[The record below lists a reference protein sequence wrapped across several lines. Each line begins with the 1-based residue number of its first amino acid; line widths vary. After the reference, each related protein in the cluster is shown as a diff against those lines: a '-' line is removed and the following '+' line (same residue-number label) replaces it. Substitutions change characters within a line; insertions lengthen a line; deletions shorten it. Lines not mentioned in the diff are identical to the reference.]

1 MSGRVRCILYM
12 GVVTGLIGL
21 TPALCQQP
29 AGSKVVSPQQPGA
42 GQPGAVQQQP
52 LPYAYPS
59 RSARPAPAAQYSPL
73 AAQGGYRG
81 QKMTWYEA
89 LFRSLNPTNID
100 WGMSWERR
108 RSIFLENSIGNKYFM
123 YTAALSLLLVYSFVV
138 IVWQGWNHAERLR
151 QLAQRA
157 ADAMNY
163 AQYWKAGAE
172 KAARKHNTH
181 IEKCNRVI
189 EAGESGLP
197 AGDTADVGAL
207 RQQVEGMRVEVLNL
221 TSENKRLRHDLEQK
235 STVVADLSARVDDAT
250 KKIGSGN
257 GPGNG
262 AKGAGENSVQVATLV
277 DRINRLEETL
287 RSVRLENERLKGA

>member
-1 MSGRVRCILYM
+1 MHPLYGHRNRIDRARTAAMSAAASGTKGDQSAAIGNLTAERCAAANSTPCLSVPFRAADVGDAVLADGRPR
-12 GVVTGLIGL
+12 
-21 TPALCQQP
+21 
-29 AGSKVVSPQQPGA
+29 
-42 GQPGAVQQQP
+42 
-52 LPYAYPS
+52 
-59 RSARPAPAAQYSPL
+59 RH
-73 AAQGGYRG
+73 RG

-89 LFRSLNPTNID
+89 LFRSLNPKNID
-100 WGMSWERR
+100 WGMSWEHR

-138 IVWQGWNHAERLR
+138 IVWQRWNHAERLK

-163 AQYWKAGAE
+163 AKYWKQGAD
-172 KAARKHNTH
+172 KATRKHNAH

-189 EAGESGLP
+189 EAGENGLP
-197 AGDTADVGAL
+197 GGDTAEAGEL
-207 RQQVEGMRVEVLNL
+207 RRQIEGMRIEALNL

-235 STVVADLSARVDDAT
+235 STIVADLSVRVDDAA
-250 KKIGSGN
+250 KKVGNGN

-262 AKGAGENSVQVATLV
+262 AKGGENSVQVATLV

-287 RSVRLENERLKGA
+287 RTVRQENERLKGA

>member
-1 MSGRVRCILYM
+1 MPQRVRCILCM

-21 TPALCQQP
+21 PPVQCQQQP
-29 AGSKVVSPQQPGA
+29 AGPKGINQQQSGT
-42 GQPGAVQQQP
+42 GQPSAVQQQP
-52 LPYAYPS
+52 VPNAYPS
-59 RSARPAPAAQYSPL
+59 RSAQPTSAAQYSPL

-89 LFRSLNPTNID
+89 LFRSLNPKNID
-100 WGMSWERR
+100 WGMSWEHR

-138 IVWQGWNHAERLR
+138 IVWQRWNHAERLK

-163 AQYWKAGAE
+163 AKYWKQGAD
-172 KAARKHNTH
+172 KATRKHNAH

-189 EAGESGLP
+189 EAGENGLP
-197 AGDTADVGAL
+197 GGDTAEAGEL
-207 RQQVEGMRVEVLNL
+207 RRQIEGMRIEALNL

-235 STVVADLSARVDDAT
+235 STIVADLSVRVDDAA
-250 KKIGSGN
+250 KKVGNGN

-262 AKGAGENSVQVATLV
+262 AKGGENSVQVATLV

-287 RSVRLENERLKGA
+287 RTVRQENERLKGA

>member
-1 MSGRVRCILYM
+1 MPGRVRCILYIS
-12 GVVTGLIGL
+12 VVTGLIGL
-21 TPALCQQP
+21 KPAQGQQQ
-29 AGSKVVSPQQPGA
+29 AGSKVVSPQQPET

-59 RSARPAPAAQYSPL
+59 RSAQPAPAAQYSPL

-108 RSIFLENSIGNKYFM
+108 RSFFLENSIGNKYFM

-138 IVWQGWNHAERLR
+138 IVWQRWNHAERLR

-172 KAARKHNTH
+172 KAALKHNTH

-250 KKIGSGN
+250 KKIASGN

-262 AKGAGENSVQVATLV
+262 AKGGENSVQVASLV

-287 RSVRLENERLKGA
+287 RTVRLENERLKGA

>member
-21 TPALCQQP
+21 TQALCQQP
-29 AGSKVVSPQQPGA
+29 AGSKVVSQQQPG
-42 GQPGAVQQQP
+42 GGHPGAVQQEP

-59 RSARPAPAAQYSPL
+59 RSTRPAPAAQYSPL

-81 QKMTWYEA
+81 QKITWYEA

-138 IVWQGWNHAERLR
+138 IVWQRWNHAERLR

-197 AGDTADVGAL
+197 AGDTAEVGAL
-207 RQQVEGMRVEVLNL
+207 RQQVEGKRVEVLNL
-221 TSENKRLRHDLEQK
+221 TSENKRLRHDLDQK
-235 STVVADLSARVDDAT
+235 STVFADLSVRVDDAT

-262 AKGAGENSVQVATLV
+262 AQGGENSVQVAALV

-287 RSVRLENERLKGA
+287 RTVRLENERLKGA